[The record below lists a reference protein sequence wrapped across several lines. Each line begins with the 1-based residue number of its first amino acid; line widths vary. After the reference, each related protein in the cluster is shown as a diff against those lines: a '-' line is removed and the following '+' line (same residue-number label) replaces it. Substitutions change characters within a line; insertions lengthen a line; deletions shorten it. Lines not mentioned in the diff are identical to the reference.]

1 MKPTQPLVSQ
11 FSWHLYY
18 LRLPLVSMTSKAETC
33 SSENSIAAI
42 SLQTPQN
49 NAECSCPPSLQNFGP
64 PAHTGLFTHKQT
76 RIASFRLWTHH
87 SIESSYHLYPILEPK
102 LYAQFLPLY
111 KVCKQNIIW
120 MCCTPNSENSQHCDF
135 PKVSHKSSE
144 KCLFHSSQILSA
156 RLGI

>member
-64 PAHTGLFTHKQT
+64 PAHTSLFTHKQT

-102 LYAQFLPLY
+102 LYAQSLQTKYYLDVLNTKFRKLTTLWLSKSFTQKFWEMPLSFISDSLCQTGNMTL
-111 KVCKQNIIW
+111 K
-120 MCCTPNSENSQHCDF
+120 
-135 PKVSHKSSE
+135 
-144 KCLFHSSQILSA
+144 
-156 RLGI
+156 